1 MEAHFGLEHGAYIWG
16 RSVHNIRIE
25 RLWCDVTRG
34 FGRKWSNFFLSLE
47 YNCGL
52 RPDTVEHIWLL
63 HHLFLEAI
71 NQDAL
76 EWARSWNAHK
86 VRFDHERTRSPADMF
101 FFGMIQNG
109 ERGFEHEHDIEDED
123 IEDLQAY
130 GIDWEEYHDAE
141 LMAHHAEHNPQQE
154 DEEEED
160 EDGDDEHAP
169 VNPFTNEG
177 PHKLSHV
184 EVLPPTCPLSL
195 DGLEVLNTHLAES
208 PHSESRNMLSRRAVW
223 VDAFE
228 FCATLLNN
236 RP

>member
-1 MEAHFGLEHGAYIWG
+1 MENHYGLEHGAYIWG

-47 YNCGL
+47 YSCGL
-52 RPDTVEHIWLL
+52 KPDVPEQLWLL
-63 HHLFLEAI
+63 HHLFLAAI

-86 VRFDHERTRSPADMF
+86 IRFDTERTRSPADMF

-109 ERGFEHEHDIEDED
+109 ERGFEHERDLEEEDQE

-130 GIDWEEYHDAE
+130 GIDWEEFHDAE
-141 LMAHHAEHNPQQE
+141 LMAHHAEHNQEE
-154 DEEEED
+154 DEED
-160 EDGDDEHAP
+160 DVDDDEYPAAT
-169 VNPFTNEG
+169 NPFTNEG

-184 EVLPPTCPLSL
+184 EVVPPTCPLSPEEL
-195 DGLEVLNTHLAES
+195 QLLNGHLGQLL
-208 PHSESRNMLSRRAVW
+208 HSESRNMNSRRAVW
-223 VDAFE
+223 VEAFQ
-228 FCATLLNN
+228 FC
-236 RP
+236 